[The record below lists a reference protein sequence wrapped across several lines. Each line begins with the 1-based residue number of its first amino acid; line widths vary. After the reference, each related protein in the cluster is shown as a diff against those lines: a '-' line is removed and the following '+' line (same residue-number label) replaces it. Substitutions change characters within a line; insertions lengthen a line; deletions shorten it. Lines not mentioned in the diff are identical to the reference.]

1 VAKSDVDQVTRRQVW
16 QIAWPIVLS
25 NASVPLLGLA
35 DTFVIGN
42 LGEAAL
48 IGAIAVGA
56 MIFSFVYWGFG
67 FLRMGTTGLVA
78 QAAGARNEEEV
89 RATLARAMMIA
100 GTLGLTLILLQWPLS
115 LAAFG
120 MLEGSPA
127 VEAGALTYFKIRI
140 WGAPATLASYAILG
154 FFIGLQDSRTA
165 LILQLFLNG
174 LNILLDV
181 LFVMGFGWGVA
192 GVAGGTLIAEV
203 SAALLGLALV
213 ARRLHL
219 RNPTG
224 GLKRIPKALL
234 LHRETLIKT
243 LSVNSDIMIRT
254 LCLIFAFAWF
264 TNQGAKSGDVILA
277 ANAILMQ
284 FVTFAAFFLDG
295 FAFSAESLVGKN
307 FGARDAGELKKA
319 VKYST
324 QLAVAT
330 ALAVSLT
337 FILFGQMAIMFLT
350 NVEEVRAAAML
361 FLPWAVIAPLA
372 SIWCFQLDGIFIG
385 ATRTADMRN
394 AMVLSLGVYLAAWY
408 ILQSTYGNHGLWAAL
423 TLFYFV
429 RAATLYRRYP
439 ALLRAATGTA

>member
-1 VAKSDVDQVTRRQVW
+1 MASSETDEVTRGRVW
-16 QIAWPIVLS
+16 KIAWPIVLS

-42 LGEAAL
+42 LGDAAL

-78 QAAGARNEEEV
+78 QAAGARDEEEV

-100 GTLGLTLILLQWPLS
+100 GAIGLTLILIQWPLRM
-115 LAAFG
+115 AAFG
-120 MLEGSPA
+120 LLDGSQA
-127 VEAGALTYFKIRI
+127 VETNAALYFKIRI

-154 FFIGLQDSRTA
+154 FLIGLQKSRVA
-165 LILQLFLNG
+165 LVLQLFLNG
-174 LNILLDV
+174 LNILLDI
-181 LFVMGFGWGVA
+181 LFVIGFGWGVA
-192 GVAGGTLIAEV
+192 GVAAGTLIAEV
-203 SAALLGLALV
+203 SAVVLGLALIV
-213 ARRLHL
+213 RLLHQ
-219 RNPTG
+219 RDPHH
-224 GLKRIPKALL
+224 GLKRIAAEKLF
-234 LHRETLIKT
+234 HRETMVKT

-277 ANAILMQ
+277 ANAILLQ
-284 FVTFAAFFLDG
+284 FVTFSAFFLDG
-295 FAFSAESLVGKN
+295 FAFSAESLVGKS
-307 FGARDAGELKKA
+307 FGARDAGELKRA
-319 VKYST
+319 VLYST

-330 ALAVSLT
+330 ALGVSL
-337 FILFGQMAIMFLT
+337 ILALFGLPAINFLT
-350 NVEEVRAAAML
+350 NVEAVREAATH
-361 FLPWAVIAPLA
+361 FLPWAVAAPLA

-385 ATRTADMRN
+385 ATRTSDMRN
-394 AMVLSLGVYLAAWY
+394 AMALSLGVYLVAWY
-408 ILQSTYGNHGLWAAL
+408 FLQGVYGNHGLWASL

-439 ALLRAATGTA
+439 ALVRAAAEPD

>member
-1 VAKSDVDQVTRRQVW
+1 VVVANQPLVTRRRIW

-42 LGEAAL
+42 LGDAAL

-56 MIFSFVYWGFG
+56 MVFSFIYCGFG

-78 QAAGARNEEEV
+78 QAAGAAHEEEV
-89 RATLARAMMIA
+89 RATLARALMIA
-100 GTLGLTLILLQWPLS
+100 GVIGLALIFLQWPLRMAA
-115 LAAFG
+115 LALFD
-120 MLEGSPA
+120 GSPA
-127 VEAGALTYFKIRI
+127 VETSAALYFKIRI

-165 LILQLFLNG
+165 LVIQLFLNG

-181 LFVMGFGWGVA
+181 IFVIGLGWGVA

-203 SAALLGLALV
+203 SAALLGLALI

-219 RNPTG
+219 RDPEH
-224 GLKRIPKALL
+224 GLKRVPAALL
-234 LHRETLIKT
+234 FHRATMIKT
-243 LSVNSDIMIRT
+243 MSVNSDIMIRT
-254 LCLIFAFAWF
+254 LCLIFALAWF
-264 TNQGAKSGDVILA
+264 TNQGAKSGDVVLA

-284 FVTFAAFFLDG
+284 FVTFSAFFLDG
-295 FAFSAESLVGKN
+295 FAFSAESLVGKS
-307 FGARDAGELKKA
+307 FGARDTRELKRT
-319 VKYST
+319 VLYST
-324 QLAVAT
+324 QLAVVT
-330 ALAVSLT
+330 ALLMSLT
-337 FILFGQMAIMFLT
+337 LALLGRPAIYFLT
-350 NVEEVRAAAML
+350 NVEEVRAAAIV
-361 FLPWAVIAPLA
+361 FLPWAVMAPIA

-394 AMVLSLGVYLAAWY
+394 AMAFSLAVYLAAWY
-408 ILQSTYGNHGLWAAL
+408 ALQGTFGNHGLWAAL

-439 ALLRAATGTA
+439 ALVRAAGVPS